1 MRVEIGTE
9 NNFQTEARKNRYSTE
24 RLGNCI
30 TNSERSGKFLSTL
43 LFSSAIFLN
52 VPLLCF
58 ILFNCPTHAK
68 IMMDSIAQ
76 YKLIQP
82 NAQIIHSYTT
92 MVFDYNGI
100 INSKIPRCH
109 FLSHFRAM
117 LTLISKSLVLYFQHK
132 FVLQAK
138 IDKILLFSFEFSSC
152 LYHHSSEK
160 AHQLKVWVVASRKS
174 LYRSS
179 LPFSLFHDSA

>member
-92 MVFDYNGI
+92 MDGG
-100 INSKIPRCH
+100 
-109 FLSHFRAM
+109 
-117 LTLISKSLVLYFQHK
+117 FQWNHK
-132 FVLQAK
+132 F
-138 IDKILLFSFEFSSC
+138 
-152 LYHHSSEK
+152 
-160 AHQLKVWVVASRKS
+160 
-174 LYRSS
+174 
-179 LPFSLFHDSA
+179 